1 MLAEALAIGT
11 LAAGIGSSAL
21 SWWNQR
27 RSENLQRDLAN
38 TAVQRRVADLR
49 AAGINP
55 ILAANGQGA
64 AVPSVQPVRFENPVE
79 AAADV
84 YVSAKRIGNESSL
97 VEEQRAKLVADTEV
111 SRETLVNMRESA
123 KLIGEQI
130 KNTGANTALAR
141 YKGLEAEAMAQLWR
155 LVGNSLSKYFGS
167 RRSGADVDSAIDQ
180 LVEQVVGGFK
190 EVEIPIG
197 ASKVEMVKEALKQGK
212 MLKEAEV
219 EGTNSAG
226 RVRRYK

>member
-1 MLAEALAIGT
+1 MLELALGLGT

-64 AVPSVQPVRFENPVE
+64 AVPSVQPVRFENPME

-84 YVSAKRIGNESSL
+84 YVAAKRIGNESSL
-97 VEEQRAKLVADTEV
+97 LEEQRAKLTQEV
-111 SRETLVNMRESA
+111 VNLKETA
-123 KLIGEQI
+123 KLTAEQV
-130 KNTGANTALAR
+130 KNTAANTAMTW
-141 YKGLEAEAMAQLWR
+141 KKMTEAEFWQQLFR
-155 LVGNSLSKYFGS
+155 VAGNTLSRYLGS
-167 RRSGADVDSAIDQ
+167 RKPGQDADGAFEVLADELAKQFGVKRTLSRERIQ
-180 LVEQVVGGFK
+180 ELWQG
-190 EVEIPIG
+190 EVETSGGVKAPPHKVKAGEKPHG
-197 ASKVEMVKEALKQGK
+197 AGSMSG
-212 MLKEAEV
+212 
-219 EGTNSAG
+219 GW
-226 RVRRYK
+226 